1 MNDQIVHKTDQ
12 ESKEIVEAPKAS
24 MIRTDFFDPVIWA
37 QMNGMAQKFVESKA
51 LSQSENAGTLI
62 MKMQAGREMGMG
74 PIESIKSFYFVKGI
88 INIFGVA
95 ITRRLREHGWM
106 LEFRDTP
113 NTCTATI
120 TKGNEKYSDTLTFE
134 EASKSGWTKDYNG
147 NLKPGWLEGA
157 NRKLKLRYGVLSLL
171 IKTYVPEVLGSA
183 TDIAEIADD
192 VAPVITGEIKTTPS
206 LETKVAPEKASKKAT
221 PEQLKTIST
230 LGGEPSEEFTFE
242 QATEKIK
249 ELMKSKIQ
257 VVETPNTNG

>member
-1 MNDQIVHKTDQ
+1 MNDQIVQNQQPEIK
-12 ESKEIVEAPKAS
+12 SEIVPQKAS
-24 MIRTDFFDPVIWA
+24 QIRTDFFDPIVWA
-37 QMNGMAQKFVESKA
+37 QMTGMAQKFVESKA
-51 LSQSENAGTLI
+51 LAQSENAGTLI

-95 ITRRLREHGWM
+95 TTRRLREHGWM

-120 TKGNEKYSDTLTFE
+120 TKGNEKYSDTLTFD
-134 EASKSGWTKDYNG
+134 EAAKSGWTKDYNG

-183 TDIAEIADD
+183 TDIAEVADD
-192 VAPVITGEIKTTPS
+192 MAPIISGEIKTTPS
-206 LETKVAPEKASKKAT
+206 LETKVAPERASKPAT
-221 PEQLKTIST
+221 PEQMKTITT
-230 LGGEPSEEFTFE
+230 LGGEAVEGITYED
-242 QATEKIK
+242 ATLKIK
-249 ELMKSKIQ
+249 ELMQSKIK
-257 VVETPNTNG
+257 VVEKPQTNG

>member
-1 MNDQIVHKTDQ
+1 MNEQIVQKADQ
-12 ESKEIVEAPKAS
+12 EIKHEIVEAPKAS

-95 ITRRLREHGWM
+95 TTRRLREHGWR

-120 TKGNEKYSDTLTFE
+120 TKGDEKYSDTLTFE
-134 EASKSGWTKDYNG
+134 EASKSGWTHAQG
-147 NLKPGWLEGA
+147 GLKPGWLEGA
-157 NRKLKLRYGVLSLL
+157 NRKLKLRYGALSLL

-192 VAPVITGEIKTTPS
+192 MAPVISGEVKTTPS
-206 LETKVAPEKASKKAT
+206 LETKVAPEKAAKPAT
-221 PEQLKTIST
+221 PEQMKTITT
-230 LGGEPSEEFTFE
+230 LGGEAVEGITYEE
-242 QATEKIK
+242 ATLKIK

-257 VVETPNTNG
+257 VVEKPQTNG